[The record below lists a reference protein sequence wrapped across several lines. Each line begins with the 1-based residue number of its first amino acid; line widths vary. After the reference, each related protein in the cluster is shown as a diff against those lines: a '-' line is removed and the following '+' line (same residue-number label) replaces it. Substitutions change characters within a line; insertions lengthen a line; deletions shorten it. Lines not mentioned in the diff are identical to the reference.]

1 MNQRLTTTARVGRR
15 PMTFAHTR
23 PLSPTDLSGITGL
36 LQDEAPPVQ
45 AAPKG
50 LQKAFAFFKGLMV
63 R

>member
-1 MNQRLTTTARVGRR
+1 MNQCLHPRARIGRR
-15 PMTFAHTR
+15 MTFAHTR

-36 LQDEAPPVQ
+36 LQDEAPGVQ

-50 LQKAFAFFKGLMV
+50 LQRAFAFLRGLMT

>member
-1 MNQRLTTTARVGRR
+1 
-15 PMTFAHTR
+15 MTFAHTR

-36 LQDEAPPVQ
+36 LNDESPKAQ

-50 LQKAFAFFKGLMV
+50 IQKAFAFFKGLMA